1 MRSVRFASIVGSR
14 LALVLVVVVLVVV
27 DGAVVVVVVV
37 QPTIAAIHTPK
48 TSGINFFMRP
58 VYQKGDRMS
67 RNSNGRF
74 IAPGPRRA
82 SARS

>member
-1 MRSVRFASIVGSR
+1 M
-14 LALVLVVVVLVVV
+14 LALGVRCVVVVVS
-27 DGAVVVVVVV
+27 VVVV

-48 TSGINFFMRP
+48 TSGISFFMPP

-67 RNSNGRF
+67 RNRNGRF
-74 IAPGPRRA
+74 IAPAPRRA